1 MAMAAGA
8 TGALVDLIVQKM
20 VEERKIRLDRAKELV
35 EHYQKTGKI

>member
-8 TGALVDLIVQKM
+8 TGKLVDLIVQRM

-35 EHYQKTGKI
+35 EQYQKTGKI